1 MEVFD
6 FAFLGQGGSQQGRV
20 TFITLMHLDSDNCS
34 CLMKPFRMR
43 FLFSTMPLE
52 I

>member
-1 MEVFD
+1 MEVLD
-6 FAFLGQGGSQQGRV
+6 FAFLGQGGRQQGRV
-20 TFITLMHLDSDNCS
+20 ALIPLVHLDSDNCS
-34 CLMKPFRMR
+34 RLMKPFRVL